1 MDYQNIRI
9 QQIEY
14 FLAIAKHL
22 NFTDASKSLY
32 ISQPTLSK
40 QIALFEK
47 AINAQLFERNKR
59 SVSLTPAGLILYD
72 KLGSVLNDIDLAIEQ
87 ARHVSEG
94 YNARLKIG
102 CLESL
107 DSGNFLVSSAEYFK
121 EKVPEVLLTYE
132 KHTFKELRNL
142 MLSNELDII
151 FTFSFETENLPSL
164 EFRNVWET
172 NSSIV
177 ISKNHPKANVESLSL
192 EDVRDEPFIMLSR
205 ENSPNGFDGIIQ
217 LCRQHGFTPKVAQF
231 VPNLQSLLLCVECN
245 LGIAILDANFKF
257 PANSKV
263 VQYPMLDDFI
273 RVAAVWRK
281 DNTNPA
287 VKLYVDTLF

>member
-40 QIALFEK
+40 QIALFEE

-72 KLGSVLNDIDLAIEQ
+72 KLGSVLNEIDLAIEQ

-107 DSGNFLVSSAEYFK
+107 DSGDFLVSAADYFK

-142 MLSNELDII
+142 MLCNELDII
-151 FTFSFETENLPSL
+151 FTFSFETENLPNY

-177 ISKNHPKANVESLSL
+177 LSKSHPKANIKSLSL
-192 EDVRDEPFIMLSR
+192 EDVKDEPFIMLSR
-205 ENSPNGFDGIIQ
+205 ENSPNGFDGIVQ
-217 LCRQHGFTPKVAQF
+217 LCRKHGFAPKVAQF

-257 PANSKV
+257 PNSSKV
-263 VQYPMLDDFI
+263 VQHPVHDDFI
-273 RVAAVWRK
+273 RIVAVWKK
-281 DNTNPA
+281 DNANPA
-287 VKLYVDTLF
+287 IKLYIDTLF

>member
-72 KLGSVLNDIDLAIEQ
+72 KLGSVLNEIDLAIEQ

-94 YNARLKIG
+94 YNGRLKIG

-107 DSGNFLVSSAEYFK
+107 DAGEFLVSSSEYFK
-121 EKVPEVLLTYE
+121 EQVPEVLLTYE

-142 MLSNELDII
+142 MLTNELDIV
-151 FTFSFETENLPSL
+151 FTLSFETENLPNF
-164 EFRNVWET
+164 EYRNVWET

-177 ISKNHPKANVESLSL
+177 MSKKHPLAKRKNLSL
-192 EDVRDEPFIMLSR
+192 KDVKEQAFIMLSR
-205 ENSPNGFDGIIQ
+205 DNSPNGFDGIVQ
-217 LCRQHGFTPKVAQF
+217 LCKLQGFTPKVAQF
-231 VPNLQSLLLCVECN
+231 VPNIQSLLLSVECN
-245 LGIAILDANFKF
+245 QGIAILDANFKF
-257 PANSKV
+257 PSTSNV
-263 VQYPMLDDFI
+263 VQHLMKNDFI
-273 RVAAVWRK
+273 SVVAVWRK